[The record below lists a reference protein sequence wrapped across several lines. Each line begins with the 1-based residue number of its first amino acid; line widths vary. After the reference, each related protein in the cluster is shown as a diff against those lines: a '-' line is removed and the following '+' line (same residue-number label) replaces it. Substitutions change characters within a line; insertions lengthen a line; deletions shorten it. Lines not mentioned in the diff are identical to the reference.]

1 MKWIIGAALFL
12 VLLAGCGNPT
22 SSTNAQGTDNAGSAA
37 HSKNIAGG
45 NAVKAGSTPTQ
56 VNVTL
61 SPKPTPRPK
70 VAPQQPQA
78 KPTVPQPAV
87 PAVVP
92 TTPAVQP
99 TQPPAQSVQPTMQ
112 PAQSVQPTMQPAQSV
127 QPTMQPSQPMQPA
140 VQVAGNGSSIPAAA
154 QAVFNLINQE
164 RAGAGLSPLTWSS
177 QLVQS
182 AHQHNLAMAAVN
194 QLSHQLPGE
203 AYFGDREKQAGVNW
217 IAAAE
222 NIGYSSYSDPTN
234 AAVGLNQSMFAERP
248 PDDGHRK
255 NILSTSC
262 KMVGVDVIVD
272 SAHNLV
278 WLTED
283 FAAV

>member
-12 VLLAGCGNPT
+12 VLLAGCGNQA

-37 HSKNIAGG
+37 HSENIAGG
-45 NAVKAGSTPTQ
+45 NAVKAGGTPTQ

-70 VAPQQPQA
+70 VAPPQPQA
-78 KPTVPQPAV
+78 KAVVPQPTVP
-87 PAVVP
+87 VVAS

-99 TQPPAQSVQPTMQ
+99 TQSA
-112 PAQSVQPTMQPAQSV
+112 A
-127 QPTMQPSQPMQPA
+127 QPSQPMQPA
-140 VQVAGNGSSIPAAA
+140 VQAAGNGSSIPAAA

-164 RAGAGLSPLTWSS
+164 RAGTGLPPLTWSS

-182 AHQHNLAMAAVN
+182 AHQHNLAMAAAD

-222 NIGYSSYSDPTN
+222 NIGYSSYSDPTS

-248 PDDGHRK
+248 PDDGHRQ

-272 SAHNLV
+272 SVHNRV